1 LRICFGEALQKV
13 LKLKEILMK
22 FRSLLLLAAGLLIAA
37 HGQAEETD
45 FDLLQ
50 GTWVTVSL
58 VNDGKTVVDEKA
70 PQGGLATK
78 LTYEGN
84 GWLVQVGDKIV
95 ASGIFALDLTKKP
108 KEIDVMDESGM
119 TNEKTQLGIYELDG
133 DTYKYCLAP
142 AGQPRPTEFTS
153 EPGSGHALI
162 VSQREKPEEGN

>member
-1 LRICFGEALQKV
+1 
-13 LKLKEILMK
+13 MK
-22 FRSLLLLAAGLLIAA
+22 IRHLLLLTTGLLVATV
-37 HGQAEETD
+37 GSAEETD

-58 VNDGKTVVDEKA
+58 INDGKTVVDGNA
-70 PQGGLATK
+70 PPKEGPVTK

-84 GWLVQVGDKIV
+84 GWMVKVGEEV
-95 ASGIFALDLTKKP
+95 AASGVFSLDLTKTP
-108 KEIDVMDESGM
+108 KEIDVMDKSG
-119 TNEKTQLGIYELDG
+119 TENEKTQLGIYELDG

-162 VSQREKPEEGN
+162 VSKREKPEEGI